1 MYGLQKT
8 YTQTA
13 DSNYVQGIDEYSHV
27 SMLSCMGRCIAI
39 GWSPS
44 KESCHMSQAHTYSFI
59 INSESGNGRGP
70 NLDTRGGRRMKLKKQ
85 SNYNLAIM

>member
-1 MYGLQKT
+1 MRGNGVQVMYGLQKT

-39 GWSPS
+39 G
-44 KESCHMSQAHTYSFI
+44 
-59 INSESGNGRGP
+59 
-70 NLDTRGGRRMKLKKQ
+70 
-85 SNYNLAIM
+85 